1 MKIKRQTDLI
11 SQPTYKKIRI
21 PLVYGHVHLFIFN
34 GEARGFLGNDHL
46 ASEETA
52 INSLIQ
58 QIFIKPGSVADARD
72 TAENNTISKE
82 LPFCE
87 GRRTANAG
95 GKQTEEVI
103 NFGQEVVS
111 RSGSRDDLS
120 EE

>member
-11 SQPTYKKIRI
+11 SQPTYKKIPI

-111 RSGSRDDLS
+111 RSGSRRS
-120 EE
+120 Q

>member
-1 MKIKRQTDLI
+1 M
-11 SQPTYKKIRI
+11 S
-21 PLVYGHVHLFIFN
+21 GHLYLFIFN

-58 QIFIKPGSVADARD
+58 QIFIKPGSVTDARD

-87 GRRTANAG
+87 GRYSANAG
-95 GKQTEEVI
+95 GEQKEEVI
-103 NFGQEVVS
+103 NSGQEVVS

-120 EE
+120 ENWGSALLLRDCFT